1 MIGLVVQLQG
11 RVSYMMVG
19 VGTLK
24 RTHRRCEAVV
34 KRAVAGGLT
43 RRWMAFYSVYSR
55 YLFGHIKTG
64 PVQVR
69 NPLV

>member
-24 RTHRRCEAVV
+24 RTHRGCDELRKE
-34 KRAVAGGLT
+34 
-43 RRWMAFYSVYSR
+43 
-55 YLFGHIKTG
+55 
-64 PVQVR
+64 Q
-69 NPLV
+69 

>member
-11 RVSYMMVG
+11 RVSYTIVC

-24 RTHRRCEAVV
+24 RTYRGCEAVV
-34 KRAVAGGLT
+34 KRAVAEELT

-55 YLFGHIKTG
+55 CLFGHIKTR